1 MTMSCPAEPWAASCG
16 GRTGPGIRP
25 GPRRRSTFRCARRVG
40 TGDCSGSGT
49 PVRSEI
55 RPASSRRPRL
65 TSQAGDSGI
74 LKNASGNSVTNG
86 SAPIQNRPRQPIESS
101 SRMPRSAAS
110 RLPNGTP
117 A

>member
-1 MTMSCPAEPWAASCG
+1 MTLQLPS
-16 GRTGPGIRP
+16 RTVGSQLWRSNRP
-25 GPRRRSTFRCARRVG
+25 GYPARPPSPVDLPLRTAVG